1 MADIDGI
8 DELFKVADKSKD
20 KKVSLKELDKVFEL
34 LGLQLKFKDVKKII
48 EKYDDNN
55 DKHLN
60 KQEFRALLTDFY
72 QSEKYALLSSKSL
85 FLPAYSAT
93 TLSLWQ

>member
-72 QSEKYALLSSKSL
+72 QSEK
-85 FLPAYSAT
+85 
-93 TLSLWQ
+93 